1 MKIWQKALVIFVGC
15 GASAVCT
22 YFTSVYPV
30 WATALG
36 GGQMAILSIVGVLTG
51 FPAKDAT

>member
-1 MKIWQKALVIFVGC
+1 MAVWKKGLIIFVGC
-15 GASAVCT
+15 GLSAVCT
-22 YFTSVYPV
+22 YLTSVYPV

-51 FPAKDAT
+51 FPAKTTT

>member
-1 MKIWQKALVIFVGC
+1 MTTWKKALIIFVGC

-22 YFTSVYPV
+22 YLITLYPV

-36 GGQMAILSIVGVLTG
+36 GGQMAILAIVGTLTG
-51 FPAKDAT
+51 YPAKTTT